1 MTVAGSSVFGRL
13 GVGLIRASFRG
24 RAAVTPC
31 VPIRESLASP
41 DFLKEPSSGGAGV
54 AFSSE
59 LISD

>member
-1 MTVAGSSVFGRL
+1 M
-13 GVGLIRASFRG
+13 GLSRASFRG